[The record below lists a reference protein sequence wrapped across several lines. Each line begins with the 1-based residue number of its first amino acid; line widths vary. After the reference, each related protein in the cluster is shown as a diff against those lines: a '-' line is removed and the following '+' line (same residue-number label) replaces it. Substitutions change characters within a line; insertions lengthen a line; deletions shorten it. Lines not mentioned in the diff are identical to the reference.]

1 MVKWKSCR
9 TVAIFLY
16 QMQIVFCQS
25 SEWLQF
31 WMSFESGFKS
41 VSRGRA
47 EKFDST
53 SAQVGKK
60 SWYCSTLCC
69 ETGRGYQYTTLRLSI
84 ALIPGFVQF
93 RTQSLNWNEY
103 LIIQRH
109 SKPYHSTELFFTN
122 FRKSILKIW
131 IEVLRT
137 NVGTSRENLKRYTYA
152 IQAILCNQDE
162 GAVANHEICIHS
174 FCNLIA
180 F

>member
-1 MVKWKSCR
+1 MSDYNFGCR
-9 TVAIFLY
+9 LRVVSSRFQEEEPKNLIALLLRWEKNPGIVLHFVVRLVVAISLP
-16 QMQIVFCQS
+16 
-25 SEWLQF
+25 
-31 WMSFESGFKS
+31 
-41 VSRGRA
+41 
-47 EKFDST
+47 
-53 SAQVGKK
+53 
-60 SWYCSTLCC
+60 
-69 ETGRGYQYTTLRLSI
+69 LRLSI

-152 IQAILCNQDE
+152 IQAILCYQDE